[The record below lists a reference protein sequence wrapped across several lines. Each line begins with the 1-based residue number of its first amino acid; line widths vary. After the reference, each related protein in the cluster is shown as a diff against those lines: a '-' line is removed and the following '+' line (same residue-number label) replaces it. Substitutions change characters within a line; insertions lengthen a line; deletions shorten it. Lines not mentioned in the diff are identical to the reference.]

1 MELLY
6 SALPTCPAKRIGQL
20 QKRKKNETVM
30 LWTSKHLRHSCSLY
44 SVDLTSLLP
53 SIAKALEKM
62 IDPGER
68 EKVIPQERGKYGSKV
83 LELVVGGETQ
93 QCPQSRVEA

>member
-1 MELLY
+1 MRGQAGDWFSFKMENML
-6 SALPTCPAKRIGQL
+6 
-20 QKRKKNETVM
+20 KK
-30 LWTSKHLRHSCSLY
+30 
-44 SVDLTSLLP
+44 
-53 SIAKALEKM
+53 
-62 IDPGER
+62 DPGER